1 MAIFGKK
8 KASADE
14 LLKALTEAMDA
25 MSDDEYNDFIDRNA
39 EMFGELEEAVADAKA
54 DDEPDKVDE
63 TDETVEADKDT
74 ETEQEEQTD
83 DVEETTK
90 EIEETDEEPAE
101 IEDEEVDETEET
113 DEPEEEVE
121 ETEEE
126 VSEAPDG
133 VTSAPQNDILEQF
146 AARLSA
152 IEDMLQKLAGKATEG
167 DFGMRPDV
175 PPQGEPEGTVS
186 DAVLRGYAGANAY
199 KYR

>member
-25 MSDDEYNDFIDRNA
+25 MSDDEYDDFIDRNA
-39 EMFGELEEAVADAKA
+39 EMFGELEEAVADAK
-54 DDEPDKVDE
+54 VDE
-63 TDETVEADKDT
+63 TDDVEADEDT

-83 DVEETTK
+83 DVEEATE
-90 EIEETDEEPAE
+90 EIEEAGEEPAE
-101 IEDEEVDETEET
+101 VEDEEVDETEET

-126 VSEAPDG
+126 VSEAPDSA
-133 VTSAPQNDILEQF
+133 TNAPQNDILEQF

>member
-25 MSDDEYNDFIDRNA
+25 MSDDEYDDFIDRNA
-39 EMFGELEEAVADAKA
+39 EMFGELEEAVADAK
-54 DDEPDKVDE
+54 VDE
-63 TDETVEADKDT
+63 TDDVEADEDT

-83 DVEETTK
+83 DEETT
-90 EIEETDEEPAE
+90 EEVEETDEEPADV
-101 IEDEEVDETEET
+101 EDEEVDETEEA
-113 DEPEEEVE
+113 DEPEEEIE

-126 VSEAPDG
+126 VSEVPDNA
-133 VTSAPQNDILEQF
+133 TSAPQNDVLEQF

>member
-25 MSDDEYNDFIDRNA
+25 MSDDEYDDFIDRNA
-39 EMFGELEEAVADAKA
+39 EMFGELEEAVADAK
-54 DDEPDKVDE
+54 VDE
-63 TDETVEADKDT
+63 TDDVEADEDT

-83 DVEETTK
+83 DVEETTE

-101 IEDEEVDETEET
+101 VEDEEVDEAEEA
-113 DEPEEEVE
+113 DEPEEETE

-126 VSEAPDG
+126 VSEAPDNA
-133 VTSAPQNDILEQF
+133 TSAPQNDVLEQF

>member
-25 MSDDEYNDFIDRNA
+25 MSDEEYNEFIDRNA

-54 DDEPDKVDE
+54 DDEPKVDE
-63 TDETVEADKDT
+63 TDDVEADEDT

-83 DVEETTK
+83 DVEETTE
-90 EIEETDEEPAE
+90 EI
-101 IEDEEVDETEET
+101 
-113 DEPEEEVE
+113 E

-126 VSEAPDG
+126 VSEAPDS
-133 VTSAPQNDILEQF
+133 VTNAPQNDILEQF

>member
-25 MSDDEYNDFIDRNA
+25 MSDDEYDDFIDRNA
-39 EMFGELEEAVADAKA
+39 EMFGELEEAVADAK
-54 DDEPDKVDE
+54 VDE
-63 TDETVEADKDT
+63 
-74 ETEQEEQTD
+74 TD
-83 DVEETTK
+83 DVEETTE

-101 IEDEEVDETEET
+101 VEDEEVDETKET

-126 VSEAPDG
+126 VSEASDS
-133 VTSAPQNDILEQF
+133 VTNAPQNDILEQF

>member
-25 MSDDEYNDFIDRNA
+25 MSDDEYDDFIDRNA
-39 EMFGELEEAVADAKA
+39 EMFGELEEAVADAK
-54 DDEPDKVDE
+54 VDE
-63 TDETVEADKDT
+63 TDDVEADEDT

-83 DVEETTK
+83 DVDETTE

-101 IEDEEVDETEET
+101 VEDEEVDETEET
-113 DEPEEEVE
+113 DEPEEE
-121 ETEEE
+121 TEEE
-126 VSEAPDG
+126 VSEASDSA
-133 VTSAPQNDILEQF
+133 TSAPQNDVLEQF

>member
-63 TDETVEADKDT
+63 TDETIEADEDT

-83 DVEETTK
+83 DVEETTE

-101 IEDEEVDETEET
+101 NEDEEVDETEET
-113 DEPEEEVE
+113 DEPEEE
-121 ETEEE
+121 TEEE
-126 VSEAPDG
+126 VSEAPDS
-133 VTSAPQNDILEQF
+133 VTNAPRNDILEQF

>member
-25 MSDDEYNDFIDRNA
+25 MSDDEYDDFIDRNA
-39 EMFGELEEAVADAKA
+39 EMFGELEEAVADT
-54 DDEPDKVDE
+54 KVDE
-63 TDETVEADKDT
+63 TDDVEADEDT

-83 DVEETTK
+83 DDEETTE

-101 IEDEEVDETEET
+101 VEDEEVDEAEEA
-113 DEPEEEVE
+113 DEPEEETE
-121 ETEEE
+121 ETEED
-126 VSEAPDG
+126 VSEAPDNA
-133 VTSAPQNDILEQF
+133 TSAPQNDVLEQF

>member
-25 MSDDEYNDFIDRNA
+25 MSDDEYDDFIDRNA
-39 EMFGELEEAVADAKA
+39 EMFGELEEAVADAK
-54 DDEPDKVDE
+54 VDE
-63 TDETVEADKDT
+63 TDDVEADEDT

-83 DVEETTK
+83 DVEETTE

-101 IEDEEVDETEET
+101 VEDEEVDETEET
-113 DEPEEEVE
+113 AEPEKETE

-126 VSEAPDG
+126 VSEAPDNA
-133 VTSAPQNDILEQF
+133 TSAPQNDVLEQF